1 MNSNELWKQNVCN
14 ISMNLRCEFGLC
26 RWDWIWYFDIPNE
39 TFLGLIL
46 ENRKLTRTNCGNRV
60 SRSINL
66 RCEFGLCRW
75 DWIWYFDFP
84 NSSYYCT
91 ICTPWKYWLHS
102 KYQMI
107 QRTRCK
113 QTFFLSC
120 QPISSE
126 EVTKKKLFLGWM
138 INYCGR
144 VMKMRKFFCW
154 LLCDQILARRHKNES
169 RGPTGVLLSEG
180 RI

>member
-60 SRSINL
+60 SRSMNNL

-75 DWIWYFDFP
+75 DWIWYFDIP

-91 ICTPWKYWLHS
+91 ICTPWKYWLHW
-102 KYQMI
+102 KNHMI

-113 QTFFLSC
+113 QTLFLSC
-120 QPISSE
+120 QRISIGGGHQKDNSSWDE
-126 EVTKKKLFLGWM
+126 WLTIVVESWKWENSFVGYYAIEFSRAVTK
-138 INYCGR
+138 
-144 VMKMRKFFCW
+144 
-154 LLCDQILARRHKNES
+154 
-169 RGPTGVLLSEG
+169 
-180 RI
+180 